1 MYMNIIY
8 IKFLYQINIF
18 NFFYQK
24 KILILILRQRKNT
37 KEKYKGK
44 IQRKHTNETHFFRKV
59 DRITTSAIV
68 LKPNLNTFLVSSV
81 LV

>member
-18 NFFYQK
+18 NFFYK
-24 KILILILRQRKNT
+24 KKNTNTNTKT